1 MQSRDTEEIT
11 PGQVRAARAFL
22 RWSAH
27 DLAEAASLGIATIRR
42 AEGQEDRLGV
52 TAANAKALRS
62 ALEAQGIEF
71 IGGEDPGVRLRRGA
85 LMAG

>member
-1 MQSRDTEEIT
+1 MKSRDTDEIT

-27 DLAEAASLGIATIRR
+27 DLAAAASLGIATIRR

-52 TAANAKALRS
+52 TAANANAMRA
-62 ALEAQGIEF
+62 ALEAQGVEF
-71 IGGEDPGVRLRRGA
+71 IGGDDPGVRLRRGA

>member
-27 DLAEAASLGIATIRR
+27 DLAQAASLGLATIRR
-42 AEGQEDRLGV
+42 AEGQDDRLGV
-52 TAANAKALRS
+52 TAANAIAMRA

-71 IGGEDPGVRLRRGA
+71 LGGEDPGVRLRR
-85 LMAG
+85 AGLGG

>member
-1 MQSRDTEEIT
+1 MPSHDVEEIT

-27 DLAEAASLGIATIRR
+27 DLAEAASLGVATVQR
-42 AEGQEDRLGV
+42 AEGRDDRLGM

-71 IGGEDPGVRLRRGA
+71 IGGDDPGVRLRRG
-85 LMAG
+85 

>member
-27 DLAEAASLGIATIRR
+27 DLAKAASLGIATVRR
-42 AEGQEDRLGV
+42 AEGQEDHLGV
-52 TAANAKALRS
+52 TNANANAMRA
-62 ALEAQGIEF
+62 ALEAHGIEF
-71 IGGEDPGVRLRRGA
+71 LGGEDPGVRLRR
-85 LMAG
+85 AG